1 MKNLIKSRVVKKIIP
16 TGTRHD
22 EFREVL
28 PNFELRVHLKVPF
41 LISLTLFLISLPLK
55 LTLAKYSPRNVNLNL
70 FGGALFH

>member
-41 LISLTLFLISLPLK
+41 LISLTLFFNISTFKVDTSKIL
-55 LTLAKYSPRNVNLNL
+55 S
-70 FGGALFH
+70 

>member
-41 LISLTLFLISLPLK
+41 LISLTLF
-55 LTLAKYSPRNVNLNL
+55 
-70 FGGALFH
+70 F